1 MEWITQERVGHRE
14 VKQVDDKVGGEDSW
28 MERIKIEPE
37 GKGKLKVIP
46 LTQAGL
52 G

>member
-1 MEWITQERVGHRE
+1 MEWMNQERVGQRK
-14 VKQVDDKVGGEDSW
+14 VKQVGDKVGGEDSW
-28 MERIKIEPE
+28 MEMIEIEPE
-37 GKGKLKVIP
+37 GKGKLKVVL